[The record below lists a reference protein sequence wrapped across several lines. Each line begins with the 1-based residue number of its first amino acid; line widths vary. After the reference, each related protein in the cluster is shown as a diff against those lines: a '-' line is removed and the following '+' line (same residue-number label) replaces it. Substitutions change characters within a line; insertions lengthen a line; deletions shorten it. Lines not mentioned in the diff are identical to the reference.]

1 MNRAVSGFTL
11 IELLISIIIFT
22 GVLGT
27 FFSVIAS
34 VRRSEQFRDHT
45 ATLTQQAS
53 YGFEPLVR
61 SIKNSQGVELKT
73 IEGKDYCLRGFYVQ
87 NGSTLISPTAIE
99 AGNVLTTLMVV
110 PGRSDGVNR
119 KVLKKKVYTLS
130 SESRLVETVYEA
142 QNSVPDNGCVTIEW
156 IESVGE
162 RRYLTSQDTVVRRL
176 RFRSALPIKADLAT
190 GRKPVA
196 APFVTIDYVL
206 DHPNLGRPGIAPMSL
221 TTTVVPSFIYGVI
234 DESF

>member
-1 MNRAVSGFTL
+1 MNRAIAGFTL
-11 IELLISIIIFT
+11 IELLISISIFT

-27 FFSVIAS
+27 FFSVISS

-87 NGSTLISPTAIE
+87 NGSTLIRPTVIE
-99 AGNVLTTLMVV
+99 EGNVLTTLSIVSS
-110 PGRSDGVNR
+110 RSNGVNR
-119 KVLKKKVYTLS
+119 KVLKRNDYTLS
-130 SESRLVETVYEA
+130 SESRLAETVYQA
-142 QNSVPDNGCVTIEW
+142 PYSVTGTSC
-156 IESVGE
+156 ESINWGVPVE
-162 RRYLTSQDTVVRRL
+162 TRFLTSQDTVVRRL
-176 RFRSALPIKADLAT
+176 VFRSALPIKADLAT

-206 DHPNLGRPGIAPMSL
+206 DHPNGGRPGIAPMSL

-234 DESF
+234 DESL